1 MTKHV
6 LLVFTSPTEGN
17 EAQYN
22 DWYNNVQLAEVL
34 TTDGFVRAQRFKVSD
49 ILPAITEHDYLAIY
63 EIENAEPEDAMKA
76 LRGLSG
82 NFTMTEAI
90 DLKNSKMT
98 LASQAS
104 ELLEAI

>member
-22 DWYNNVQLAEVL
+22 DWYNNVHLAEVL

-49 ILPAITEHDYLAIY
+49 ILPAMTEHDQAIH
-63 EIENAEPEDAMKA
+63 IDNRQSMDVFWIFENGFGRKLGD
-76 LRGLSG
+76 
-82 NFTMTEAI
+82 NF
-90 DLKNSKMT
+90 
-98 LASQAS
+98 
-104 ELLEAI
+104 

>member
-6 LLVFTSPTEGN
+6 LLVFTNPTEGN
-17 EAQYN
+17 EEQYN
-22 DWYNNVQLAEVL
+22 DSYNNVHLAEVL

-49 ILPAITEHDYLAIY
+49 ILPAITEHKYLAIY
-63 EIENAEPEDAMKA
+63 EIENTEPEDAMKA

-90 DLKNSKMT
+90 DLKSSKMT